1 MNGEYKNWI
10 EDNIEEFTKRTYTYD
25 KKEAM
30 KEDFIDVF
38 DNYGLKRGNIIDMVI
53 FQYNPYPS
61 MNNEEKEPYEIFRF
75 TPILFLI
82 LFTTNWILI
91 GILSRRKRLEII
103 K

>member
-1 MNGEYKNWI
+1 M
-10 EDNIEEFTKRTYTYD
+10 ED
-25 KKEAM
+25 M

-38 DNYGLKRGNIIDMVI
+38 DDYGID
-53 FQYNPYPS
+53 
-61 MNNEEKEPYEIFRF
+61 EEKELYEIFRF

-82 LFTTNWILI
+82 LFITNWILI